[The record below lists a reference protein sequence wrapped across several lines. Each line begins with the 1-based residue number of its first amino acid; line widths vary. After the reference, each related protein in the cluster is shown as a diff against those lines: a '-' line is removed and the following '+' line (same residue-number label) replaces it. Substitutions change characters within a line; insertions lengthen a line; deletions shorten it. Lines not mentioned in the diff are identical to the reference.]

1 MTSSLLGSIKP
12 SASAYNFD
20 KPYCCGYL
28 RPLPGIRFSGTMR
41 TALDEAINC
50 AVKRE
55 FCSMLG
61 CPNLSK
67 LKSGLKTKSAVAAC
81 NLPSRGPECA
91 CELRGHT
98 VHVGNKGCS
107 ARPRVPS
114 HPIPRGGTH
123 TPPNNALQPH
133 DPGPSAVSC
142 LWSLGE
148 GMGDSVADRSP
159 IV

>member
-1 MTSSLLGSIKP
+1 
-12 SASAYNFD
+12 
-20 KPYCCGYL
+20 
-28 RPLPGIRFSGTMR
+28 MR

-67 LKSGLKTKSAVAAC
+67 LKSGLKMKSAVAAC
-81 NLPSRGPECA
+81 NLPSRDPECA
-91 CELRGHT
+91 CEVRGHT

-114 HPIPRGGTH
+114 HPIPRGGTY

-133 DPGPSAVSC
+133 DPGPSAEGC

-148 GMGDSVADRSP
+148 GTGDTVVDQSP